1 MNDNEQL
8 VLDKLNL
15 IINTIKEISEL
26 EPSLGDVLIS
36 ATKIS
41 MDLYESLAKEQLY
54 LANDALAFL
63 ARVQGLDIADLL
75 SKTYPKGNQSGLIE
89 ADENLTQFIMDSAAQ
104 YESDI
109 ENYRASVNDLIA
121 EFKAVAK
128 EARGQ

>member
-41 MDLYESLAKEQLY
+41 MDLYESLAKGQLY

-75 SKTYPKGNQSGLIE
+75 GKTYPKGNQGGLIE
-89 ADENLTQFIMDSAAQ
+89 ADENLTQFIMDSASQ